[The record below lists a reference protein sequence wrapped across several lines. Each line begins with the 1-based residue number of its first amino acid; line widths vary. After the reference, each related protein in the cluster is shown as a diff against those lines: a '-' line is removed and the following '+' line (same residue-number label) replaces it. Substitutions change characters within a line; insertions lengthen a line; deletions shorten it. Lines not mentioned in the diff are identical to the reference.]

1 MGKRSAVVE
10 LFLGDMGS
18 MQRELRPSIQR
29 EDQLTMETK
38 LEQIA
43 VKAVN
48 QLPKSLV
55 REIRTP
61 RSVGTG
67 GGRPPPATRWEGEEK
82 SSSLPRPSLS
92 RMSVFVRTKL
102 RPNLA
107 GAFLPPNLM
116 TMVYAAS
123 RSPPAVASN
132 AVCAAL
138 TTSAYS
144 VVHSKSAATGRSSVL
159 PNSVKEYSTP
169 SRPVVSTLRVTRPLF
184 SRRRRH

>member
-43 VKAVN
+43 VNAVN
-48 QLPKSLV
+48 QLPKSVV

-67 GGRPPPATRWEGEEK
+67 GGRKSAPRRSVGAGGGRPPPVTRWEGEEK

-102 RPNLA
+102 
-107 GAFLPPNLM
+107 
-116 TMVYAAS
+116 
-123 RSPPAVASN
+123 
-132 AVCAAL
+132 
-138 TTSAYS
+138 
-144 VVHSKSAATGRSSVL
+144 
-159 PNSVKEYSTP
+159 
-169 SRPVVSTLRVTRPLF
+169 
-184 SRRRRH
+184 